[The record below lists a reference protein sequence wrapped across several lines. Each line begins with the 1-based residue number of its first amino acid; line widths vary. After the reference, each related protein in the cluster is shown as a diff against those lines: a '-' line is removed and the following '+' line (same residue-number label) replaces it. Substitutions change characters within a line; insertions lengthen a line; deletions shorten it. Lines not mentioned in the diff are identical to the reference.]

1 MKTKYRS
8 KVSSATKI
16 LFLILGVS
24 SFIGAF
30 FAGTWYIW
38 LIAIIV
44 VVMLTDVYYQTY
56 YEIDSTQNNLHI
68 KGGICVTKNIPIQ
81 SIRKIEESKSTV
93 SGPALSNQR
102 LEIWYNTFDS
112 ILISPENHIDFIEQI
127 QESNPRVVFLPK
139 NK

>member
-1 MKTKYRS
+1 MGI
-8 KVSSATKI
+8 KI
-16 LFLILGVS
+16 LFTTVGVAS
-24 SFIGAF
+24 LVSAF

-38 LIAIIV
+38 LIAIIAV
-44 VVMLTDVYYQTY
+44 MMLTDIYYQTY
-56 YEIDSTQNNLHI
+56 YEIDPTQNNLHI

-112 ILISPENHIDFIEQI
+112 ILISPEHPIAFVEQLLAINADIEYTQ
-127 QESNPRVVFLPK
+127 K
-139 NK
+139 KK